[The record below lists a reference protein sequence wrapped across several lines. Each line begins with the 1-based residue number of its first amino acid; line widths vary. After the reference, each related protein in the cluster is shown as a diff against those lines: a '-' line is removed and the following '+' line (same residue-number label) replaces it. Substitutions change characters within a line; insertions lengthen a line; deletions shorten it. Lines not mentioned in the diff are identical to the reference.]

1 MSHAPRGGSGANG
14 DLISRQS
21 KATSSSSDG
30 RWPEPP
36 AARARSPP
44 GVQLLALAR
53 VSSARPPSVIVDT
66 LVAPEPLVTVVDAS
80 M

>member
-1 MSHAPRGGSGANG
+1 MSHAPRGGSGADG

-53 VSSARPPSVIVDT
+53 VSSAHPHREGGWGVRRQAII
-66 LVAPEPLVTVVDAS
+66 AR
-80 M
+80 